1 MTLANAIFYQL
12 AGIALVML
20 GILLFIMPMLLEKVP
35 SLEEIPWILLYV
47 YRSGNFTFVTSP
59 ILIIISILSVILY
72 LIQRGMEN
80 YWLMY
85 YSFLRREYFL
95 LRERHDK
102 YKRDNELFKA
112 LEKQNA
118 RLSACLAGQEACQE
132 VRGGEDIQ

>member
-1 MTLANAIFYQL
+1 MPFGRIGPVERKKLLGQL
-12 AGIALVML
+12 VDPKTA
-20 GILLFIMPMLLEKVP
+20 
-35 SLEEIPWILLYV
+35 S
-47 YRSGNFTFVTSP
+47 
-59 ILIIISILSVILY
+59 ISIELLLPEAVHSQLLAY
-72 LIQRGMEN
+72 SKESSLPFGEAALFLIQRGMEN